1 MIVLY
6 PSLCGWSTVL
16 VTPRRCLVAKVMLDT
31 VHSLVNLLLWRK
43 DLSLLVD
50 YSINRVLWYTMFS
63 CEI

>member
-1 MIVLY
+1 
-6 PSLCGWSTVL
+6 
-16 VTPRRCLVAKVMLDT
+16 LVAKVMLDT